1 MIPSFYSSFSEI
13 EVAASDALMALLRML
28 FKVGEPEEVLGCFLN
43 SILPLF
49 QGWAYAACSRAGSG
63 DVLRYI
69 DIGPNED
76 SWSDENVKIGEE
88 VCLGSVPCGL
98 ALEADEFIQKKFSK
112 GLILEIP
119 IRQRDNIVLVMSIL
133 LSEDCA
139 SEVKSLASETI
150 RKAAELIEE
159 FLGMRLRLAEK
170 IDRDNG
176 RLINAIDSNL
186 SESPVSWCGIV
197 GNSDVMQEM
206 FSMINQVADTE
217 ATVLLLGESGTGK
230 ELVAKAIHQKSS
242 RASKPFVA
250 VNCAALPES
259 VIESELFGHEKGAYT
274 GAFEQRKG
282 RFEQAN
288 EGTLFLDEIG
298 ELSPALQIKLLR
310 FLQDHRFERVGGNAN
325 IEADVR
331 VIAATNRNL
340 QEAVDQGS
348 FRADLYYRLNVFPIN
363 VPPLRERGADILLL
377 ADHFVSQF
385 NRENSK
391 KIQRISTPA
400 LDLLMIYH
408 WPGNVRELEN
418 CILRAAILSTDGVIH
433 AYHLPPSLQSAAS
446 TGTEPKTGLDAEIFR
461 LEKELIIEALKLEN
475 GNVAAAA
482 RRLMVTERRIRY
494 AIQRHRIDPRRF
506 KTKF

>member
-1 MIPSFYSSFSEI
+1 MIPSCYSSFSEI
-13 EVAASDALMALLRML
+13 EVAASDALVALSRML
-28 FKVGEPEEVLGCFLN
+28 FRIGEPEEVLGCFLN
-43 SILPLF
+43 SVLPLF
-49 QGWAYAACSRAGSG
+49 EARAYVACSRAGSG
-63 DVLRYI
+63 DVLRYL
-69 DIGPNED
+69 DVGPNED
-76 SWSDENVKIGEE
+76 SWSDGIVKIGKE
-88 VCLGSVPCGL
+88 VCLGSIPCGL
-98 ALEADEFIQKKFSK
+98 ALEADEFVQKRWKNAI
-112 GLILEIP
+112 ILEVP
-119 IRQRDNIVLVMSIL
+119 VKQREVTSFVLSLL
-133 LSEDCA
+133 LSPDCS
-139 SEVKSLASETI
+139 SELISLASTTI
-150 RKAAELIEE
+150 QNAAKIIEE
-159 FLGMRLRLAEK
+159 FLGMRLKLAEK

-176 RLINAIDSNL
+176 QLIGVAESSL
-186 SESPVSWCGIV
+186 SEAPVSWCGIV
-197 GNSDVMQEM
+197 GNSGVMREM
-206 FSMINQVADTE
+206 FSMIDQVADTE

-250 VNCAALPES
+250 INCAALPES
-259 VIESELFGHEKGAYT
+259 IIESELFGHEKGSYT

-331 VIAATNRNL
+331 VIAATNSNL
-340 QEAVDQGS
+340 QEAVDQGR

-377 ADHFVSQF
+377 ADHFVNQF
-385 NRENSK
+385 NIQNNK
-391 KIQRISTPA
+391 KIHRISTPA

-418 CILRAAILSTDGVIH
+418 CILRAAILSTDSVIH

-482 RRLMVTERRIRY
+482 RRLVVTERRIRY
-494 AIQRHRIDPRRF
+494 AIQRYRIDPRRF
-506 KTKF
+506 KTKL